1 MQNANE
7 KLNFSGVTVL
17 ALERSAQGLE
27 IISQIFKGF
36 GTREIVRCTNVEDA
50 MMAATESVF
59 DLVVLETTPKEGDGL
74 EFLKWMRRQGRE
86 ENQKIPSIT
95 VSANGVLSS
104 VLESRNA
111 GANFYLV
118 KPLTPDRVLARVMY
132 IMKDRRDFVIAEKY
146 AGPDRRVRYEGM
158 PPGLEPRR
166 DSDLTDDLGRGAGEN
181 MSQDDLDAMVKV
193 QKVSLE

>member
-1 MQNANE
+1 MQNANV
-7 KLNFSGVTVL
+7 KLNFAGVKVL
-17 ALERSAQGLE
+17 ALERSLQGLE
-27 IISQIFKGF
+27 IIAQIFKGF
-36 GTREIVRCTNVEDA
+36 GTREIVRCTTVEEA
-50 MMAATESVF
+50 ERAITESVF
-59 DLVVLETTPKEGDGL
+59 DLVVLEASPEEGDGL
-74 EFLKWMRRQGRE
+74 EFLKWMRRQARE

-95 VSANGVLSS
+95 VSANGVLQS

-118 KPLTPDRVLARVMY
+118 KPLTPDSVLARVIY
-132 IMKDRRDFVIAEKY
+132 IMKDQRDFVIAEKY

-166 DSDLTDDLGRGAGEN
+166 DSDLTDDLGRGDGQN
-181 MSQDDLDAMVKV
+181 MSQGDLDAMFKA